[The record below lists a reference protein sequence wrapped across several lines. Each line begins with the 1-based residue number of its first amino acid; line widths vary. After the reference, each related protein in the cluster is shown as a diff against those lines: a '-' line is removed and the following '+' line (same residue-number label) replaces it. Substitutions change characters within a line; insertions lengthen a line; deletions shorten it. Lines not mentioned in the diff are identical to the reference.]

1 MSRNRSF
8 SAVSESHDALHAGH
22 LHVVHADSVG
32 DYDLL
37 EWDRHAAGQGKR
49 RLPRHDCHADHVGL
63 LDNLHR
69 HSNSFYLLQ
78 GMSIYTGYAHVD
90 HEFQTPSQD
99 PGTHCWGK
107 RVQQLK
113 KT

>member
-78 GMSIYTGYAHVD
+78 GMSI
-90 HEFQTPSQD
+90 
-99 PGTHCWGK
+99 
-107 RVQQLK
+107 
-113 KT
+113 